1 MSKAKVP
8 IEQQLAV
15 AFTNTQRRSSA
26 TLERAV
32 SHHAARDRQQSSAAT
47 VGNAGRV
54 SGPAS
59 QDKPFKPRAT
69 TVASG
74 RPSLRNLPHLAVA
87 ACWLVRIARGGVH
100 AGMDIENTPRCHGNE
115 TWRTSSADAGQCR
128 GFRVLE

>member
-1 MSKAKVP
+1 M
-8 IEQQLAV
+8 
-15 AFTNTQRRSSA
+15 
-26 TLERAV
+26 
-32 SHHAARDRQQSSAAT
+32 
-47 VGNAGRV
+47 GNAGRV

-100 AGMDIENTPRCHGNE
+100 AGWILRIHRVAMVMRLGARAQLMPG
-115 TWRTSSADAGQCR
+115 SAEG
-128 GFRVLE
+128 LEF